1 MRPPSRTSLFAAA
14 RLWDHAAVAAALAQA
29 PELATASDPQG
40 RTALHLACA
49 VKPQSSAQLAEP
61 NGLKTVTALLAAG
74 ADLEGVVPMD
84 EDEGDF
90 RATPLWYAVARGEN
104 MPLVA
109 FLLRRGANASH
120 SLWAAVWRDDEAMCR
135 ALLKTKPALDL
146 QAHGETPIYYA
157 ARLQRLKTLGLLI
170 DAGADPCIADPAG
183 HDAVDIAR
191 ARRLPAALIERLALL
206 KQRKQN
212 SGP

>member
-74 ADLEGVVPMD
+74 AD
-84 EDEGDF
+84 
-90 RATPLWYAVARGEN
+90 
-104 MPLVA
+104 
-109 FLLRRGANASH
+109 
-120 SLWAAVWRDDEAMCR
+120 
-135 ALLKTKPALDL
+135 
-146 QAHGETPIYYA
+146 
-157 ARLQRLKTLGLLI
+157 
-170 DAGADPCIADPAG
+170 PCIADPAG